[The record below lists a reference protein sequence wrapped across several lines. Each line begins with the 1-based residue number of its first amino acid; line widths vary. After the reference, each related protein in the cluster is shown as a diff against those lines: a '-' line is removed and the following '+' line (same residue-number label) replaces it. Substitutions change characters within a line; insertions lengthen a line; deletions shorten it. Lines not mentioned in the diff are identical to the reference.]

1 MSKIR
6 EIIEK
11 YAEHIEQTT
20 KFAKFKSITKLIS
33 SDDFDKLEKELQEY
47 IRDYIEEVVWE
58 IEMGEDA

>member
-11 YAEHIEQTT
+11 YVKLYYKQDWDTGREDVKKHIIEE
-20 KFAKFKSITKLIS
+20 
-33 SDDFDKLEKELQEY
+33 DFGKLEKELQEY